1 VTSSSTIFV
10 QPAVGAVWEA
20 TAACGRKDR
29 EEGYYESNTD
39 REERYESKPTQVALM
54 ASPYWTWKDGNI

>member
-1 VTSSSTIFV
+1 M
-10 QPAVGAVWEA
+10 
-20 TAACGRKDR
+20 CGRKDR